1 MLDTAELRR
10 YARHLTIPEFGRT
23 GQERLKASSVLCV
36 GAGGLGSP
44 VLMHLAAAGVGR
56 IGIVDAD
63 VVDVSNLQRQL
74 LYGSLSV
81 GRRKAEA
88 AAERLHDLNPHVKIE
103 CHETRFTRENAE
115 RLLAGYD
122 VLIDGADNF
131 PTRYL
136 CNDVAVRAGKPNVH
150 GAVQRFE
157 GQVSVF
163 APHLGGP
170 CYRCLFP
177 QPPAPG
183 TVPSCAEAGVLGV
196 MPGIIGLLQA
206 AEAIKLIAG
215 IGQPLVG
222 RLLHVDALGM
232 RFREIKLRRDPDCI
246 LCGVRPSLDELP
258 DYDSFCG
265 TICEAA
271 DPVTGIDVREFDA
284 LRRSGR
290 PYFLLDV
297 READELE
304 ICRFP
309 ESKHIPL
316 AELPERLGEIDP
328 STTLVVHCKSGG
340 RSARAV
346 AFLRQR
352 GFPQARNL
360 TGGINEWS
368 REIDSEVALY

>member
-1 MLDTAELRR
+1 MPTWWKR
-10 YARHLTIPEFGRT
+10 G
-23 GQERLKASSVLCV
+23 
-36 GAGGLGSP
+36 
-44 VLMHLAAAGVGR
+44 
-56 IGIVDAD
+56 
-63 VVDVSNLQRQL
+63 NLQRQL
-74 LYGSLSV
+74 LYGSSSV

-88 AAERLHDLNPHVKIE
+88 AADRLHDLNPHVRVE
-103 CHETRFTRENAE
+103 RHETRFTRDNAE
-115 RLLAGYD
+115 HLLAEYD

-136 CNDVAVRAGKPNVH
+136 CNDVAVRAAKPNVH

-196 MPGIIGLLQA
+196 MPGIIGLLQS
-206 AEAIKLIAG
+206 AEAIKLLAG

-222 RLLHVDALGM
+222 RLLHVEALGM
-232 RFREIKLRRDPDCI
+232 RFREIKLRRDPDCV
-246 LCGVRPSLDELP
+246 LCGDSPSLDDLP
-258 DYDSFCG
+258 DYEDFCG
-265 TICEAA
+265 TICQAA
-271 DPVTGIDVREFDA
+271 DPATEMDVHEFDA

-290 PYFLLDV
+290 PYVLLDV
-297 READELE
+297 REPDELT

-316 AELPERLGEIDP
+316 AWLPERLEELDP
-328 STTLVVHCKSGG
+328 SGVLVVHCKSGG

-346 AFLRQR
+346 ELLRKR
-352 GFPQARNL
+352 GFEKARNL

-368 REIDSEVALY
+368 REIDPEMPSY